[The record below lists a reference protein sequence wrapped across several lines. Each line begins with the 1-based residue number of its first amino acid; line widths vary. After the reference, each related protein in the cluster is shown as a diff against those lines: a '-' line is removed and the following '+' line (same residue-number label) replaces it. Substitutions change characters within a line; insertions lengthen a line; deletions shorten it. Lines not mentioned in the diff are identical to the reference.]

1 MKTLAAIFIH
11 DEQVSNLTS
20 EHQLF
25 GEAVEIDVYNTA
37 DGILGMAWPSIAV
50 DGVTPVFQQLM
61 AEGVIDNPVFGFYLN
76 RCDLFQCTCKLNTTF
91 VKVEV

>member
-1 MKTLAAIFIH
+1 MKILAAIFIH

-20 EHQLF
+20 KHQLF
-25 GEAVEIDVYNTA
+25 GEAVEIDMNDTF

-50 DGVTPVFQQLM
+50 SGVTPVFQQLM

-76 RCDLFQCTCKLNTTF
+76 RCDLFQCTCKLHTTF
-91 VKVEV
+91 VKVKV